1 MSENLNSVVGN
12 IVIGGKKISCL
23 HLRLEQEFNAHH
35 KFEILLNYRSFENK
49 WMESP
54 GQILAMTGEEVMISL
69 LHKETGAENTFI
81 GIVTKVTYVGNAGV
95 RNQLLISGGSPTILM
110 DGKPT
115 MDSFTDKTLRDI
127 VADVVAASG
136 DGLEVKVKP
145 VFTSGI
151 DYLCQYEESCFDFL
165 NRLSWLYGEWF
176 YYDGRNIFFGKPEK
190 QEYVDLTY
198 NANLSDM
205 ELSAQLMPAQFKR
218 YDYLVHECSEISY
231 TSQDDDVDVVGYAKL
246 ALGKSLSL
254 YKSVGTLPADA
265 PVSSKGD
272 LEQLV
277 KVEKN
282 RSVAKMLYLKGR
294 SVTCALGIGKTVRLK
309 LPKNMAVEMTD
320 VDSFIVQKVTHI
332 IDGAGQYHNEF
343 VGFVSD
349 IENIPMEM
357 KHFPEVGPQLATVTN
372 NEDSK
377 GRVKVQMQWQQMLG
391 KETNWIRV
399 QTPDA
404 GSSDKGPRGTVFI
417 PEVGDQVM
425 IGFERNDP
433 SRPYVAGSLFPENI
447 GTGGGTGN
455 TTKTLTTRSGN
466 QVRLDDKKGDVTIV
480 DQSGNNLIII
490 DGKDKITI
498 TSTKTIQ
505 ITNGKSF
512 LNIEEDSISISAKN
526 IGLNGEE
533 EIICKSGDEVFSV
546 AASGE
551 VIGISGTGKT
561 VCLGA
566 KETMGLNAGKS
577 MDLQSK
583 ALSSKGS
590 DTNVIEGGI
599 VKINS

>member
-1 MSENLNSVVGN
+1 MSENLFNVTAN
-12 IVIGGKKISCL
+12 IIIGSKKVTCL
-23 HLRLEQEFNAHH
+23 NLRLEQEFNAHH
-35 KFEILLNYRSFENK
+35 QFEILLNYRSFENK
-49 WMESP
+49 WMEAP
-54 GQILAMTGEEVMISL
+54 GQILAMSGEEVVISFFD
-69 LHKETGAENTFI
+69 KETGVENTFV
-81 GIVTKVTYVGNAGV
+81 GIVSKVTYVGHAGV
-95 RNQLLISGGSPTILM
+95 RNQLLISGGSPTIFM

-115 MDSFTDKTLRDI
+115 MDSFTDKTLKDI
-127 VADVVAASG
+127 AADVVAASG
-136 DGLEVKVKP
+136 AGLEVKAKP
-145 VFTSGI
+145 VFTSRI

-218 YDYLVHECSEISY
+218 YDYLTHECSEISY

-246 ALGKSLSL
+246 ALGKSLSS
-254 YKSVGTLPADA
+254 YKSVGTLSADA

-282 RSVAKMLYLKGR
+282 RSVAEMLYLKGR

-320 VDSFIVQKVTHI
+320 VDSFIVQKVTHV

-349 IENIPMEM
+349 IENIPMKIER
-357 KHFPEVGPQLATVTN
+357 FPKAGPLLATVTN

-377 GRVKVQMQWQQMLG
+377 GRVKVQMQWQQKLG

-447 GTGGGTGN
+447 GTGGGVGN
-455 TTKTLTTRSGN
+455 KSKSITTRSGSSLK
-466 QVRLDDKKGDVTIV
+466 LDDSTGSVLLQDPGKSSLDMDGSGATTIKSSETIKLVCGDSTVELKK
-480 DQSGNNLIII
+480 
-490 DGKDKITI
+490 DGKILLNGKELKVQFETKIDE
-498 TSTKTIQ
+498 STKNHT
-505 ITNGKSF
+505 
-512 LNIEEDSISISAKN
+512 
-526 IGLNGEE
+526 
-533 EIICKSGDEVFSV
+533 
-546 AASGE
+546 
-551 VIGISGTGKT
+551 ISGTDSIK
-561 VCLGA
+561 L
-566 KETMGLNAGKS
+566 E
-577 MDLQSK
+577 
-583 ALSSKGS
+583 S
-590 DTNVIEGGI
+590 DTLIEEKAAKVATEAQQVTIKGQASVDIESPAITTIKGAGAL
-599 VKINS
+599 NLN